1 MAALYSSHLEV
12 KYDHFSVDVPV
23 DMVGRVALSTLAAGG
38 CVWTA
43 TWEFSMAMAN
53 IGYACGVLSC
63 FVGATREFTW
73 DFRHC
78 GVVGLASSV
87 VRDLAGFA

>member
-1 MAALYSSHLEV
+1 MKRY
-12 KYDHFSVDVPV
+12 
-23 DMVGRVALSTLAAGG
+23 VGVQHGY
-38 CVWTA
+38 
-43 TWEFSMAMAN
+43 
-53 IGYACGVLSC
+53 GYACGVLSC